1 MNTRLTIGKLAKQA
15 GINLETIRYY
25 QRIGLIDEP
34 VKPESGYRVYPQ
46 SDLNRLQFIQ
56 RAKQLGFSLAEIK
69 QLLQLEEDTC
79 EQTRKL
85 AEQKQQLIQQKIA
98 DLQTLSNT
106 LEQYIQACYCSTDH
120 QDCPIIK
127 AFLS

>member
-1 MNTRLTIGKLAKQA
+1 MKNRLTIGKLAKQA

-25 QRIGLIDEP
+25 QRIGLIEQP
-34 VKPESGYRVYPQ
+34 LKPENGYRIYPQ
-46 SDLNRLQFIQ
+46 STLNRLQFIQ

-79 EQTRKL
+79 EHTRKL
-85 AEQKQQLIQQKIA
+85 AEQKQQLIKQKIA
-98 DLQTLSNT
+98 DLQTLANT
-106 LEQYIQACYCSTDH
+106 LEQYIQACYCSDDH